1 MGQQQ
6 YRHVLRRF
14 GRQRGL
20 QLLSLQQ
27 GQGAAVL
34 FAQAFGNV
42 QVGREIISLRDD
54 SQPCRVVVS
63 ADQKRS
69 TEHLVQVDRGAVGGH
84 HLGRSGTD
92 QGGDAVAQALR
103 QVKPAS
109 LVPGSDQALAPFLA
123 HHLRHP
129 GGGGAWQHA
138 ERVAVQVNQAGWQ
151 LKLLAQAAQRVL
163 LVELLAVF
171 KRGHGR
177 SRRMARTGEA
187 SASMSLRGRAIS
199 S

>member
-1 MGQQQ
+1 MHGAGAVVHMGQQQ

-109 LVPGSDQALAPFLA
+109 LVPGSDQALAPFFG
-123 HHLRHP
+123 HDLRHAR
-129 GGGGAWQHA
+129 GSGARQHP
-138 ERVAVQVNQAGWQ
+138 E
-151 LKLLAQAAQRVL
+151 
-163 LVELLAVF
+163 
-171 KRGHGR
+171 
-177 SRRMARTGEA
+177 
-187 SASMSLRGRAIS
+187 
-199 S
+199 